1 MQRLNDNNDRQLIA
15 AASEL
20 LHERNLHP
28 VHSTA
33 AALRLKSGEIIT
45 SLNADHFSSFLCAE
59 GGALSRALNEGKRE
73 FESIVAVRKNEQ
85 GGESVANMCGKC
97 RQIFHDYAPGIRVIV
112 AHDDAVDVRTIE
124 ELLPFSFLRQKEKIQ
139 AVLNGAS
146 E

>member
-1 MQRLNDNNDRQLIA
+1 MKKHDQELIA
-15 AASEL
+15 AASKL
-20 LHERNLHP
+20 LCERNLHP

-59 GGALSRALNEGKRE
+59 GGALSLALNEGKRE
-73 FESIVAVRKNEQ
+73 FESIVAVRKNEH

-112 AHDDAVDVRTIE
+112 IHDETVDVRTIE
-124 ELLPFSFLRQKEKIQ
+124 ELLPFSFTRQKEKIQ
-139 AVLNGAS
+139 TVLEGVAL
-146 E
+146 

>member
-1 MQRLNDNNDRQLIA
+1 MNKQDKELIA

-45 SLNADHFSSFLCAE
+45 GLNADHFSSFLCAE
-59 GGALSRALNEGKRE
+59 GSVLSRALNEGKRE
-73 FESIVAVRKNEQ
+73 LESIVAVRKNEQ
-85 GGESVANMCGKC
+85 GSESVANMCGKC

-112 AHDDAVDVRTIE
+112 AHDNKVDVRTIE
-124 ELLPFSFLRQKEKIQ
+124 ELLPFSFTRQKEKIQ
-139 AVLNGAS
+139 SVLKGAAL
-146 E
+146 